1 MANHATADN
10 PFGKVNGLGK
20 YSVKHL
26 IFPALSETE
35 TDNSPMKSPAF
46 AFAGSALNRRAEW
59 RSSSTVLAEIGKTR
73 PKRCLKCRGD
83 QVEFAGSSAIH
94 EMPEGNPDTIFLGE
108 DGDGAL
114 WFAAPA
120 DEAAQLVGLRGVMLE
135 GALPA
140 QVLAILAQARSLLH
154 WHETHGFCAACGA
167 KSEMADLG
175 YRRHCPACGR
185 DHFPR
190 TDPVVIMAV
199 RHGDKLLLGRQASW
213 QPGMYSALAG
223 FMEPGE
229 TIEEAVA
236 REVREEAGLEIL
248 SAAYVASQPWPF
260 PSSLMIG
267 MIAEAADEKITLD
280 GSELEDARW
289 FTRGDLQ
296 LMLTGAHPDGLYA
309 SHPYAIAHHIVK
321 AALQQPTVN

>member
-1 MANHATADN
+1 
-10 PFGKVNGLGK
+10 
-20 YSVKHL
+20 
-26 IFPALSETE
+26 
-35 TDNSPMKSPAF
+35 MKSPAF
-46 AFAGSALNRRAEW
+46 AFAGSPLNRRAEW
-59 RSSSTVLAEIGKTR
+59 RSSGAAFAEIDKVR
-73 PKRCLKCRGD
+73 PKRWLKCRGD
-83 QVEFAGSSAIH
+83 QVAFAGGSPVH
-94 EMPEGNPDTIFLGE
+94 DGPEEAREQVFLGE
-108 DGDGAL
+108 DREGIL

-120 DEAAQLVGLRGVMLE
+120 RETDQLLALRGVMLE
-135 GALPA
+135 GKVSAEM
-140 QVLAILAQARSLLH
+140 LAVLAQARSLLH
-154 WHETHGFCAACGA
+154 WHETHGFCAACGT

-199 RHGDKLLLGRQASW
+199 KHGETFLLGRQSSW

-236 REVREEAGLEIL
+236 REVREETGIAVT

-267 MIAEAADEKITLD
+267 MIAEAAGEKIVLD

-289 FTRGDLQ
+289 FARDELE
-296 LMLTGAHPDGLYA
+296 LMLARRHPDGLHA

-321 AALQQPTVN
+321 AALRED

>member
-1 MANHATADN
+1 MANQAAADN

-20 YSVKHL
+20 YSVKRL
-26 IFPALSETE
+26 IFPALSETKM
-35 TDNSPMKSPAF
+35 DNSPMKSPAF
-46 AFAGSALNRRAEW
+46 AFAGSPLNRRAEW
-59 RSSSTVLAEIGKTR
+59 RGSGAVLAEFAKSR
-73 PKRCLKCRGD
+73 PKHCLRCRGD
-83 QVEFAGSSAIH
+83 QVEFADGSAIH
-94 EMPEGNPDTIFLGE
+94 MMAEDSQESIFLGE

-120 DEAAQLVGLRGVMLE
+120 NEGAQLIGLRAVMLE
-135 GALPA
+135 GAVPA
-140 QVLAILAQARSLLH
+140 DVLAVMAQARSLLH

-167 KSEMADLG
+167 ASEMADLG
-175 YRRHCPACGR
+175 YRRHCPACER

-199 RHGDKLLLGRQASW
+199 RHGDRFLLGRQTSW

-248 SAAYVASQPWPF
+248 SASYVASQPWPF

-267 MIAEAADEKITLD
+267 MIAESVDDKITLD

-289 FTRGDLQ
+289 FGRDELK
-296 LMLTGAHPDGLYA
+296 LMLEHKHPDGFYA

-321 AALQQPTVN
+321 TALKEE

>member
-1 MANHATADN
+1 
-10 PFGKVNGLGK
+10 
-20 YSVKHL
+20 
-26 IFPALSETE
+26 
-35 TDNSPMKSPAF
+35 MKSPAF
-46 AFAGSALNRRAEW
+46 AFAGSPLNRRAEW
-59 RSSSTVLAEIGKTR
+59 RASTTTFAEIAKAR
-73 PKRCLKCRGD
+73 PKRWLKCRGD
-83 QVEFAGSSAIH
+83 QVAFAGESPIH
-94 EMPEGNPDTIFLGE
+94 EGREADHEWVFLGE
-108 DGDGAL
+108 GPEGEL
-114 WFAAPA
+114 WFAALA
-120 DEAAQLVGLRGVMLE
+120 SETDQLLPLRGVMME
-135 GALPA
+135 GKVEAD
-140 QVLAILAQARSLLH
+140 VLAMLAQARSLLH

-167 KSEMADLG
+167 ASEMADLG

-190 TDPVVIMAV
+190 TDPVVIMV
-199 RHGDKLLLGRQASW
+199 VKHGKKFLLGRQASW

-236 REVREEAGLEIL
+236 REVREEAGIAVT

-267 MIAEAADEKITLD
+267 MIAEAADDIITLD

-289 FTRGDLQ
+289 FGRDELK
-296 LMLTGAHPDGLYA
+296 LMLTRKHPDGLHA

-321 AALQQPTVN
+321 AALKGD

>member
-1 MANHATADN
+1 MANHVAADI
-10 PFGKVNGLGK
+10 PILKVNFLGK
-20 YSVKHL
+20 DSVKRL
-26 IFPALSETE
+26 IFPALPETE
-35 TDNSPMKSPAF
+35 TDNSSMKSPAF
-46 AFAGSALNRRAEW
+46 AFAGSPLNRRAEW
-59 RSSSTVLAEIGKTR
+59 RSSSAAFAEIAKGR
-73 PKRCLKCRGD
+73 PKRFLKCRGD
-83 QVEFAGSSAIH
+83 QVAFVRESPIH
-94 EMPEGNPDTIFLGE
+94 DEAREVRESIFLGE
-108 DGDGAL
+108 HRDGEL
-114 WFAAPA
+114 WFAASAREA
-120 DEAAQLVGLRGVMLE
+120 DQLLPLRGVMMEGRLE
-135 GALPA
+135 AEM
-140 QVLAILAQARSLLH
+140 LAMLAQARSLLH

-167 KSEMADLG
+167 KSEMVDLG

-199 RHGDKLLLGRQASW
+199 KHGEKFLLGRQSSW

-236 REVREEAGLEIL
+236 REVREEVGIGVT
-248 SAAYVASQPWPF
+248 SARYVASQPWPF

-267 MIAEAADEKITLD
+267 MIAEAADEIITLD

-289 FTRGDLQ
+289 FSKDDLE
-296 LMLTGAHPDGLYA
+296 LMLTRNHPDNFYA

-321 AALQQPTVN
+321 AALTYA